1 MLAVVV
7 MRNYALYTQSLYV
20 PMIILKAFWSV
31 FSRHLAE
38 TPTLLPMQTDDAIN
52 MLRETMSSFMLE
64 Y

>member
-1 MLAVVV
+1 MDVSV
-7 MRNYALYTQSLYV
+7 
-20 PMIILKAFWSV
+20 IIKMVFSSV

-38 TPTLLPMQTDDAIN
+38 TLSLLPMQTDDAIN

>member
-1 MLAVVV
+1 
-7 MRNYALYTQSLYV
+7 
-20 PMIILKAFWSV
+20 MIILKAFWSV